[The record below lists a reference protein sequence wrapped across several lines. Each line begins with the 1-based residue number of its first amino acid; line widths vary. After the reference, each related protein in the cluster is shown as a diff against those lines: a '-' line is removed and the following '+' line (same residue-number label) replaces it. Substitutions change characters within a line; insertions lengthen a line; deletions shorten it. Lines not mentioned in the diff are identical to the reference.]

1 VVVAVVEVSTLVV
14 LEVAAQAVETMVEM
28 ALQIQVVAEEVLML
42 GVQQVS
48 VVQAL
53 SFFATP
59 AQFNISLVA
68 Q

>member
-1 VVVAVVEVSTLVV
+1 VAVVEVSTLVALVVVV
-14 LEVAAQAVETMVEM
+14 LVVETTVEM
-28 ALQIQVVAEEVLML
+28 ALQIQVVVVVVPTPL
-42 GVQQVS
+42 VQQVRA
-48 VVQAL
+48 VQVL